1 MNAMNLRQQLHR
13 RDFWLH
19 LEVKLAI
26 VVAVA
31 AMLATFV
38 LSQFVG

>member
-1 MNAMNLRQQLHR
+1 MNVRQELQR

-19 LEVKLAI
+19 LEVNVAI
-26 VVAVA
+26 VVAAA

>member
-1 MNAMNLRQQLHR
+1 MNLRQQLQH

-19 LEVKLAI
+19 LETNVGI
-26 VVAVA
+26 VVAGAV
-31 AMLATFV
+31 MLVTLV